1 MSAYKHPM
9 TAADL
14 EKHSPTRS
22 DLGSADPSD
31 TGQAPG
37 ISMQWLFA
45 TPLVRMAEWRCV
57 AANGGVGEERSQPWH
72 VIGFPLFGTSRLHQ
86 GAESLLVDSNHVM
99 FFNANVG
106 YRTSHPHGFGD
117 SGGSLILRPDLLAE
131 ILGLRGT
138 RAEASEPPFDSTHRS
153 SSPRVQLLVWLL
165 LRRLSSHTEREDLFV
180 EELAIRIAEEVLR
193 AVRGRAGLAA
203 RPNPHGQR
211 RRLTAVEKVKDRLAE
226 TLTRNT
232 HLEEM
237 AALAGCSPF
246 HLCRA
251 FRRVTGMSMTA
262 YRTRLRHGAA
272 LERLD
277 EDLATLALDLG
288 FSSHSHFTESFRR
301 LFGVAP
307 SVVRAFAKSRRE
319 RFLRQIAR
327 CLPPP
332 RSLKTLR

>member
-1 MSAYKHPM
+1 
-9 TAADL
+9 
-14 EKHSPTRS
+14 
-22 DLGSADPSD
+22 
-31 TGQAPG
+31 
-37 ISMQWLFA
+37 MQWLFA
-45 TPLVRMAEWRCV
+45 TTLVRMAEWRCV

-72 VIGFPLFGTSRLHQ
+72 VIGFPLSGTYRLHQ
-86 GAESLLVDSNHVM
+86 GAQSLLVDSNQVM

-117 SGGSLILRPDLLAE
+117 SGGSLILRADLLAE
-131 ILGLRGT
+131 ILGLHGAG
-138 RAEASEPPFDSTHRS
+138 AEASEPPFASTHRS

-165 LRRLSSHTEREDLFV
+165 LRRLSIVTEREDLFV
-180 EELAIRIAEEVLR
+180 EELAIRIAEEALR
-193 AVRGRAGLAA
+193 PFRGHAGLAG
-203 RPNPHGQR
+203 RSNTRGQR
-211 RRLTAVEKVKDRLAE
+211 RLEAVEKVKDKLAE

-307 SVVRAFAKSRRE
+307 SAVRAFAKSRRE
-319 RFLRQIAR
+319 RFSRQIAGL
-327 CLPPP
+327 LPPA
-332 RSLKTLR
+332 RSLKPLR